1 MWWSS
6 LTQFEHVYWIM
17 AVASST
23 VLAVQLIMAMV
34 TGLDFHDGSSLGHG
48 GTDAHHGDI
57 GVPHFQLLTVRNVV
71 GFFAVMSWSGLT
83 LNSYHAPI
91 IVTILVSMLLGVMM
105 MVIMAVAFFAL
116 SRLEVSGNMDMK
128 SIIGQTA
135 TVYIPVPRNRTS
147 SGAISINAQGRKTQF
162 DAVTDDS
169 EVIATNALVRIID
182 INNNQAVIERI

>member
-1 MWWSS
+1 
-6 LTQFEHVYWIM
+6 M

-23 VLAVQLIMAMV
+23 VLAIQLIMAMV
-34 TGLDFHDGSSLGHG
+34 VGFDFHDGSSLGHDG
-48 GTDAHHGDI
+48 SGDAHHGDV

-83 LNSYHAPI
+83 LNSFHAPI
-91 IVTILVSMLLGVMM
+91 IVTILVSVLLGVVM
-105 MVIMAVAFFAL
+105 MVIMAGIFFAL

-147 SGAISINAQGRKTQF
+147 SGAISVNAQGRKTQF